1 MRVRADALSSDLNLE
16 PIIRD
21 TLARSGSAVSAVAAG
36 FFFAAGAYDDVL
48 LAPTVLLVAGVGS
61 GARTFDGRLRQ
72 PGLGAKRPRGF
83 LETET
88 VPQAARVALPTTVP
102 ALSLALAYQG
112 KGSLTGLVRAGVSA
126 AEAAGASGR
135 AAVLERIGAVG
146 AQALGESA
154 FAQPFLHVA
163 SPSEGGLLTHA
174 DFSAAADDLSLAA
187 LGHRN
192 DAGMTMVPP
201 FDAPL
206 SPDPALGTG
215 EAIVAVDA
223 QGVFAALS
231 YRRLGTG
238 LRVDPLEL
246 VAPLAAA
253 PVLRGKTRIR
263 PGARLLSPAPLL
275 VRATEGGAPMEVAAA
290 PRAKSAATLEGE
302 VLRVSRSAA
311 RWVETSRR

>member
-174 DFSAAADDLSLAA
+174 DFSAAADDLSL
-187 LGHRN
+187 
-192 DAGMTMVPP
+192 DAGMTLVPP

>member
-1 MRVRADALSSDLNLE
+1 MRVRADALSSDLSLE
-16 PIIRD
+16 PIVRD
-21 TLARSGSAVSAVAAG
+21 TLARTGSAVSAVVSG
-36 FFFAAGAYDDVL
+36 FFFAAGTYDDVL

-112 KGSLTGLVRAGVSA
+112 KGSLTGLVRPGVHA
-126 AEAAGASGR
+126 AEAAGARGR

-154 FAQPFLHVA
+154 FAQPFLHLA
-163 SPSEGGLLTHA
+163 SPSEGGLITLA
-174 DFSAAADDLSLAA
+174 DFSAAAEDLSVAA
-187 LGHRN
+187 LGQRS
-192 DAGMTMVPP
+192 AGGTTLVPA
-201 FDAPL
+201 FDTPP
-206 SPDPALGTG
+206 SPDAALGAG

-223 QGVFAALS
+223 QGVFAALC
-231 YRRLGTG
+231 YRRLGAG
-238 LRVDPLEL
+238 LRVEPLEL

-263 PGARLLSPAPLL
+263 PGTRLLSPAPLA
-275 VRATEGGAPMEVAAA
+275 VRATEAGTPTEVLAA
-290 PRAKSAATLEGE
+290 PRAKSATALEGE
-302 VLRVSRSAA
+302 ILRVSRSAA